1 MKPESEC
8 VVTASLLR
16 SGQVLANASNCAAVM
31 AAVGLLLSHVE
42 AARLLFAASVL
53 CWPMAVY
60 LGVRVA
66 IDASMFRDLSGEL
79 ADGGQ
84 ALDKLLRDRGLSRA
98 RPERTLA
105 ERSRAAIKIWKRMIV
120 IVAVQLAIVA
130 AAGVIQALAR

>member
-16 SGQVLANASNCAAVM
+16 SDRVLANASNCAAVM
-31 AAVGLLLSHVE
+31 AALGLLLSHSE
-42 AARLLFAASVL
+42 AARLLFAASIL
-53 CWPMAVY
+53 CWPVAVY

-66 IDASMFRDLSGEL
+66 IDASLFRDLAGEL

-84 ALDKLLRDRGLSRA
+84 ALDKLLRDRGLLRA

-105 ERSRAAIKIWKRMIV
+105 ERSRGAIKIWKRMIA
-120 IVAVQLAIVA
+120 IVAVQLAVVVA
-130 AAGVIQALAR
+130 AIVIQVLTR

>member
-8 VVTASLLR
+8 LVTASLLR
-16 SGQVLANASNCAAVM
+16 SGRVLANASNCASVM

-42 AARLLFAASVL
+42 TARLLFAASIL

-66 IDASMFRDLSGEL
+66 IDASMFRDLAGEL
-79 ADGGQ
+79 ADGGH
-84 ALDKLLRDRGLSRA
+84 ALDTLLRDRGLSRA

-105 ERSRAAIKIWKRMIV
+105 ERCRAAIKIWKRMIA
-120 IVAVQLAIVA
+120 IVALQLAIVA
-130 AAGVIQALAR
+130 AAIVIQVLAR